1 MTDNYKLFGLR
12 EDATDEEITERYQE
26 LKQKYSEERWLDG
39 EAGNEA
45 AKMLTK
51 IQIAYNEIMAER
63 KEKAQNTEGVN
74 SFEEIANLLKQ
85 NKIAEAQR
93 IVDNFNEIPAE
104 WHY

>member
-74 SFEEIANLLKQ
+74 SFEARPYLPPTVKMSRFASLITVATSS
-85 NKIAEAQR
+85 
-93 IVDNFNEIPAE
+93 
-104 WHY
+104 